1 MSLVKKKLLEMMP
14 QLRRYS
20 YGLTGSIDKGDDL
33 LQDSIVKIL
42 SMNKDINHIDNLNA
56 YFYKIISNDWK
67 DKIKKRKVETYDIED
82 FSNTLSASD
91 FDLNEKIDS
100 KRKNKKKII
109 KKHRNFKNKRSIVKR
124 KPKVK
129 KKRKNLKKLNNKK
142 TIFSN
147 QKIKKYKKII
157 KKEIFQL
164 LQFGLKGG
172 VIWIV
177 LAKKG

>member
-1 MSLVKKKLLEMMP
+1 MSLVKKKLLEIMP

-42 SMNKDINHIDNLNA
+42 SMNKDIKHIDNLNA

-67 DKIKKRKVETYDIED
+67 DKIKKRKVETYDIEN

-100 KRKNKKKII
+100 KRKNKKIHELI
-109 KKHRNFKNKRSIVKR
+109 NELSE
-124 KPKVK
+124 
-129 KKRKNLKKLNNKK
+129 NLKSTFLLA
-142 TIFSN
+142 TIEEKS
-147 QKIKKYKKII
+147 Y
-157 KKEIFQL
+157 KEISEIL
-164 LQFGLKGG
+164 DIPLGTVMSRLNEARKKLKISISKDGLNEN
-172 VIWIV
+172 
-177 LAKKG
+177 